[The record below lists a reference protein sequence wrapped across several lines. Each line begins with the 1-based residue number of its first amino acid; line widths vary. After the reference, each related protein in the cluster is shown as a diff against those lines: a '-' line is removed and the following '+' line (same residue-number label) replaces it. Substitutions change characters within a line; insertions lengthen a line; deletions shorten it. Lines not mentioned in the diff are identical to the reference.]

1 MEKEHEKTR
10 EMLLSSG
17 STDAPAELEGRIMQT
32 ILAIADKRAKRRV
45 ALSALLR
52 FAAIVVLS
60 ILLAQICLP
69 AGTVTRLITAV
80 GKTAEDSGEKLSWL
94 LENIY
99 FLLPLVALFVFSKI
113 YRIKA
118 G

>member
-1 MEKEHEKTR
+1 MEKEYDGTR
-10 EMLLSSG
+10 EMLRKSASAG
-17 STDAPAELEGRIMQT
+17 APAELEGRIMQT

-80 GKTAEDSGEKLSWL
+80 GKTAENSGEKLSWL
-94 LENIY
+94 LGNSY

-113 YRIKA
+113 YRIKV